1 MIAHNAKCV
10 RNVTNSQQCF
20 MLMYFPDD
28 IPIQAGDES
37 LNQSALLSI
46 SEETEAS
53 GEPQLGTRN
62 NLVRSSKELLKTH
75 KVPFS
80 GFKKL
85 KDKEKDKDSGG
96 TNVANKNQLSKNGS
110 ILSMDGVKESVI
122 VAATKQLTRKDKK
135 NSLQMNSVDASDGN
149 ASPLLQIKRKSSN
162 VEVTNNGPSLDLV
175 QMQSFTNGNSI
186 IVEEKKATDVI
197 VDDAVS
203 GIEKSADAVI
213 GQQTQ
218 RTSLIVDQN
227 GKTSTTNNNMQISQ
241 V

>member
-1 MIAHNAKCV
+1 
-10 RNVTNSQQCF
+10 
-20 MLMYFPDD
+20 MLISFPDD

-37 LNQSALLSI
+37 VNQSTLLSI
-46 SEETEAS
+46 SEEIEA
-53 GEPQLGTRN
+53 GESQLGTRN
-62 NLVRSSKELLKTH
+62 NLVRSSKEILKTH

-96 TNVANKNQLSKNGS
+96 TNTTSKNQSSKNGS
-110 ILSMDGVKESVI
+110 ILNLDGIKESVI

-135 NSLQMNSVDASDGN
+135 NSMQMSSTDASDGSVYADK
-149 ASPLLQIKRKSSN
+149 ASPLLQIKRKSSSVDVINN
-162 VEVTNNGPSLDLV
+162 VPSLDLV

-186 IVEEKKATDVI
+186 IVEEKKAIEATADDVVI
-197 VDDAVS
+197 
-203 GIEKSADAVI
+203 GIEKSADVLIA
-213 GQQTQ
+213 QQSQ

-227 GKTSTTNNNMQISQ
+227 GKASTTNNNMQISQ